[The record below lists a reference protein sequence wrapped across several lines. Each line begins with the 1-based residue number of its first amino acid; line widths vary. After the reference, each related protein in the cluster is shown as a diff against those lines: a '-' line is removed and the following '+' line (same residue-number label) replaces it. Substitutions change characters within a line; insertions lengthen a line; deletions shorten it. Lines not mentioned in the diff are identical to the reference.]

1 LNLIAADTGPLNYLI
16 QVGCIGHLPTM
27 FGKVAIPIG
36 VAAEIKH
43 PGAPEKV
50 RDWTRQLPDWIE
62 TRTIDT
68 SKLRARRGLSEVDL
82 QVLALGLELE
92 GPILPDDLGL
102 RSAASEAGLKV
113 IGTLGILELAS
124 ARKLVNL
131 REVLIRLKQT
141 TIRLA
146 DRFYDEA
153 LARES
158 LRAGNR

>member
-1 LNLIAADTGPLNYLI
+1 LGPAIAGLDRDEDDRYQQASCPPGPL
-16 QVGCIGHLPTM
+16 
-27 FGKVAIPIG
+27 
-36 VAAEIKH
+36 
-43 PGAPEKV
+43 
-50 RDWTRQLPDWIE
+50 
-62 TRTIDT
+62 
-68 SKLRARRGLSEVDL
+68 EVDL

-92 GPILPDDLGL
+92 GPILSDDLGL